1 MLNRFR
7 LWLRTVVFR
16 GRLEREMHEE
26 MAAHLARSTERFI
39 ASGMTREDARM
50 AARREFGHLESL
62 QEEARDARGA
72 RGLESIMADVR
83 FGLRHFGRKPFSAL
97 AMIVVLAL
105 GIGFNTALF
114 VFLYSFVNSPPS
126 GVERQ
131 ESLVRIRG
139 IDRSTSPGQTIGRE
153 FSYPEYR
160 EYAAQESLFSA
171 VAAWTSSDVV
181 LDVGGSGHGGHGGHG
196 GNDASLHSG
205 AATYVTANYFQVLGV
220 RPILGV
226 GLPADAPDDTVRPEL
241 MAVISHVV
249 WDRYFGGAPDVVGR
263 TLKVNDVPVT
273 IVGVAPRRFAGTR
286 TGGSQVRVWL
296 PLGTRPFVQ
305 RTPSSLA
312 SYDSAFLG
320 LVAHLRPGI
329 QLDQALPIVRAIA
342 SRSAQ
347 QTTLGQAQRAPST
360 DVVPLLADNYFPPS
374 GETPGVAG
382 RALTLLIPL
391 LILAITCTNVS
402 ALLAGLAVARRREIA
417 VRLSLGASRR
427 RVVRQLVTESVL
439 LALAAGALGLFVI
452 RVLWTLFDSRI
463 PDMQLILDW
472 RGILFTFGFAV
483 ATGILFGISPA
494 LHATR
499 VALSE
504 VLKDSAG
511 AVVAAR
517 SRLQAG
523 LVVAQIA
530 FTQPALL
537 GMGALILEMTADLRK
552 LPSPVFAERILDVR
566 FNTNP
571 RYGSM
576 DQNREATL
584 LRLQTRLAA
593 LPGVVAVVPQENGDD
608 YFDVSVHPGDRVSY
622 AELGPHLLVRA
633 QAAPAGYFSVMGIP
647 LVRGRD
653 FIAAGQEDNGAV
665 VIGAD
670 LARRL
675 WGSEDP
681 IGRRFNSAGP
691 SRGNAGMFVVVGVV
705 DEARAGLSRRSDDGQ
720 RIFVPRVRITGHLLI
735 RTQGPAQPVIPA
747 IRSAANTEAPEL
759 PLVSARTLAAIE
771 ASQRSSI
778 VSVISA
784 IGGSGLLALFLSAIG
799 LYAVVT
805 FAVGQRVRE
814 IGIRTALGADRR
826 RVVRMFLLGGLRLSA
841 AGLCLGLTVSWI
853 AVRLMA
859 ALRGEE
865 PPAGTIGLAALI
877 ACVVIGV
884 ALLASW
890 VPARRAAHIDPLL
903 ALRTE

>member
-7 LWLRTVVFR
+7 LWLRTVLFR
-16 GRLEREMHEE
+16 RRLEREMQEE
-26 MAAHLARSTERFI
+26 MAVHLARSRQRLI
-39 ASGMTREDARM
+39 ASGMTPEDARM

-72 RGLESIMADVR
+72 RGLESIVADVR

-97 AMIVVLAL
+97 TMIVVLAL

-114 VFLYSFVNSPPS
+114 MFLYSFVNSPPS

-160 EYAAQESLFSA
+160 EYAAQQGLFSA

-181 LDVGGSGHGGHGGHG
+181 LDVRGNGGGSS
-196 GNDASLHSG
+196 NDASLHSG
-205 AATYVTANYFQVLGV
+205 AATYVTANYFHVLGV
-220 RPILGV
+220 RPIMGV
-226 GLPADAPDDTVRPEL
+226 GLPADARDDTGRPEL
-241 MAVISHVV
+241 VAVISHVV
-249 WDRYFGGAPDVVGR
+249 WDRYFGRAPDAVGR

-286 TGGSQVRVWL
+286 TGGSHVRVWL

-305 RTPSSLA
+305 RTPASLA

-320 LVAHLRPGI
+320 LVARLQPGI
-329 QLDQALPIVRAIA
+329 QLDQTLPTVRAIA
-342 SRSAQ
+342 LRSAQ
-347 QTTLGQAQRAPST
+347 QTTLGQANRAPST

-374 GETPGVAG
+374 GETPGVVG
-382 RALTLLIPL
+382 RAVTLLIPL

-417 VRLSLGASRR
+417 VRLSLGAARR

-452 RVLWTLFDSRI
+452 WVLWTLFDSRI
-463 PDMQLILDW
+463 PDLQLILDW
-472 RGILFTFGFAV
+472 RGLLFTFGFAV

-504 VLKDSAG
+504 VLKDTAG

-537 GMGALILEMTADLRK
+537 GMGALILEMTADLRE
-552 LPSPVFAERILDVR
+552 LPSPVFADRILDVR

-584 LRLQTRLAA
+584 ERLQTRVAA
-593 LPGVVAVVPQENGDD
+593 LPGVVAVVPQENADD
-608 YFDVSVHPGDRVSY
+608 YVDVSVHPTDRVSG
-622 AELGPHLLVRA
+622 AEFGPNLLVRT
-633 QAAPAGYFSVMGIP
+633 QAAPAGYFSLMGIP
-647 LVRGRD
+647 LVWGRD
-653 FIAAGQEDNGAV
+653 FFAAGTDDNGAV

-691 SRGNAGMFVVVGVV
+691 SRGNAGRFVVVGVV
-705 DEARAGLSRRSDDGQ
+705 DEARAGLSERSDEVQ

-735 RTQGPAQPVIPA
+735 RTQGPAQPVIPV
-747 IRSAANTEAPEL
+747 IRSVANTEAPEL
-759 PLVSARTLAAIE
+759 PLVSAKTLAAIE

-778 VSVISA
+778 VSVITA

-826 RVVRMFLLGGLRLSA
+826 RVVRMFLLRGLRLSV
-841 AGLCLGLTVSWI
+841 AGLFLGLTLSVI

-859 ALRGEE
+859 ALRGQE

-890 VPARRAAHIDPLL
+890 IPARRAAHIDPLL
-903 ALRTE
+903 ALRTD

>member
-1 MLNRFR
+1 M
-7 LWLRTVVFR
+7 
-16 GRLEREMHEE
+16 
-26 MAAHLARSTERFI
+26 
-39 ASGMTREDARM
+39 
-50 AARREFGHLESL
+50 
-62 QEEARDARGA
+62 
-72 RGLESIMADVR
+72 
-83 FGLRHFGRKPFSAL
+83 
-97 AMIVVLAL
+97 
-105 GIGFNTALF
+105 
-114 VFLYSFVNSPPS
+114 
-126 GVERQ
+126 
-131 ESLVRIRG
+131 
-139 IDRSTSPGQTIGRE
+139 
-153 FSYPEYR
+153 
-160 EYAAQESLFSA
+160 
-171 VAAWTSSDVV
+171 
-181 LDVGGSGHGGHGGHG
+181 
-196 GNDASLHSG
+196 
-205 AATYVTANYFQVLGV
+205 
-220 RPILGV
+220 GV
-226 GLPADAPDDTVRPEL
+226 GLPADARDDTGRPEL
-241 MAVISHVV
+241 VAVISHVV
-249 WDRYFGGAPDVVGR
+249 WDRYFGRARDVVGR

-286 TGGSQVRVWL
+286 TGGSHVRVWL
-296 PLGTRPFVQ
+296 PLGTRPLVQ
-305 RTPSSLA
+305 RTPASLA
-312 SYDSAFLG
+312 SYDSALFG
-320 LVAHLRPGI
+320 LVARLQPGI
-329 QLDQALPIVRAIA
+329 ELDQTLPTVRAIA
-342 SRSAQ
+342 LRSAE
-347 QTTLGQAQRAPST
+347 QTTLGQAHRSPST

-382 RALTLLIPL
+382 RALTLMIPL

-417 VRLSLGASRR
+417 VRLSLGAARR
-427 RVVRQLVTESVL
+427 RIVRQLVTESVL

-452 RVLWTLFDSRI
+452 WILWTLFDSRI

-472 RGILFTFGFAV
+472 RGLLFTFGFAL

-499 VALSE
+499 VPLSE
-504 VLKDSAG
+504 VLKDTAG

-537 GMGALILEMTADLRK
+537 GMGALILEMTGDLRE
-552 LPSPVFAERILDVR
+552 LPAPVFADRIMDVR

-584 LRLQTRLAA
+584 ERVQTRLAG
-593 LPGVVAVVPQENGDD
+593 LPGVVAVVPQENADD
-608 YFDVSVHPGDRVSY
+608 YFDVSVHPTDRATG
-622 AELGPHLLVRA
+622 AELGPNLLVRA
-633 QAAPAGYFSVMGIP
+633 QAAPAGYFSLMGIP

-653 FIAAGQEDNGAV
+653 FFAAGKDDNGAV

-681 IGRRFNSAGP
+681 IGRRFNTASP
-691 SRGNAGMFVVVGVV
+691 SRGNDGRFVVVGVV
-705 DEARAGLSRRSDDGQ
+705 DEARAGLSARRDVQ

-735 RTQGPAQPVIPA
+735 RTQGPAQPVIPV
-747 IRSAANTEAPEL
+747 IRSVANTEAPEL

-778 VSVISA
+778 VSVITA

-814 IGIRTALGADRR
+814 IGIRTALGADPR
-826 RVVRMFLLGGLRLSA
+826 RVVRMFLLRGLRLSV
-841 AGLCLGLTVSWI
+841 AGLLLGLTLSVL

-859 ALRGEE
+859 ALRGQQ

-890 VPARRAAHIDPLL
+890 IPARRAAHIDPML
-903 ALRTE
+903 ALRTD